1 MIRRLEE
8 ADRQSVV
15 ALLRKALHLNLYMLG
30 NLESLGFNSEISEFW
45 GDFDLRVGE
54 EERLRGVLNR
64 YLSGWVVYGE
74 ADASWSEF
82 AQVIDEHPVT
92 AEKFQDNPGGIAS
105 LLPFLRQ
112 YDAASID
119 EEELMV
125 LAEAD
130 FQPVRVLPGVEVRR
144 AEMADL
150 AHLIPFYADA
160 GHMSRSASMVERP
173 LRDNRI
179 WMALVDGEPA
189 ATALTN
195 AETDAVAMIGGVY
208 TGKKWRNRGLS
219 KAVCSALCEEL
230 LAEGKQ
236 PVLYWKNEAAG
247 RVYNQLGFKA
257 VGVWRSVRLQLRP
270 GNVKRQ

>member
-8 ADRQSVV
+8 ADRQSAI

-30 NLESLGFNSEISEFW
+30 NLESLGFDSEISEFW
-45 GDFDLRVGE
+45 GDFDLRVGA

-74 ADASWSEF
+74 VDASWSGL
-82 AQVIDEHPVT
+82 AQVIDEHPVP
-92 AEKFQDNPGGIAS
+92 AERFQDNPGGTAS

-112 YDAASID
+112 YDATRID

-125 LAEAD
+125 LTEAD
-130 FQPVRVLPGVEVRR
+130 FQPVMVPHGVEVRR

-150 AHLIPFYADA
+150 VHLIPFYADA
-160 GHMSRSASMVERP
+160 EHMSRSASMVERP
-173 LRDNRI
+173 LLDNRI
-179 WMALVDGEPA
+179 WMALVDGELA

-195 AETDAVAMIGGVY
+195 AEIDAAAMIGGVY
-208 TGKKWRNRGLS
+208 TSNKWRNRGLS
-219 KAVCSALCEEL
+219 MAVCSALCEEL

-236 PVLYWKNEAAG
+236 PVLYWKNEVAG
-247 RVYNQLGFKA
+247 RVYNRLGFKT
-257 VGVWRSVRLQLRP
+257 VGTWRAVRLRLKP
-270 GNVKRQ
+270 GSMRR